1 MIRLF
6 MSIPILQYQEVNM
19 NWSCFQYSLGKF
31 LICYRKRHCVTSQ
44 NFRTKTK
51 QTHTKTG

>member
-6 MSIPILQYQEVNM
+6 MSIPSLQYQEVTM